1 MNNLLNGWAYMVA
14 EKLGKM
20 KKNKRNKKRK
30 EPWGKRRIQAN
41 IAQWRKDIS
50 RLNERRKGKFEFEK
64 KDLNRMERKYKLSD
78 VGNVQVI
85 DMLKEKISAGATKI
99 RRYVEREL
107 HYHQNTLFVT
117 NQKQFF
123 QELDG
128 RSNIPNPVPEAQN
141 LLNFGAIFGRY
152 LEILTK
158 MLLGC
163 PK

>member
-50 RLNERRKGKFEFEK
+50 RINERRKGKFEFEK

-117 NQKQFF
+117 NQK
-123 QELDG
+123 
-128 RSNIPNPVPEAQN
+128 
-141 LLNFGAIFGRY
+141 
-152 LEILTK
+152 
-158 MLLGC
+158 
-163 PK
+163 